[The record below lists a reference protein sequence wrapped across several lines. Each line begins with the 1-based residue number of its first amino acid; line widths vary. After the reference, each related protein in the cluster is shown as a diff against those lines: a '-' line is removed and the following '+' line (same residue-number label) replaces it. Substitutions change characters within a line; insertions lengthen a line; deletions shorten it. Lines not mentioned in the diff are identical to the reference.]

1 MDQSLPK
8 QQRIY
13 KEDDI
18 NRLFRQGK
26 AVLSYPLRAV
36 VWDRADGA
44 APRMMVS
51 VAKKRFKLAVDR
63 ARFKR
68 LIREAYRRQ
77 KPDRAWDIA
86 FVAISD
92 KLPSYAEV
100 EKAMARLFKKL
111 EQPPSTCNQKTT

>member
-1 MDQSLPK
+1 MDQKLPK

-36 VWDRADGA
+36 VWDRCDGG
-44 APRMMVS
+44 APRILVS

-63 ARFKR
+63 VRFKR
-68 LIREAYRRQ
+68 LIREAYRKQ
-77 KPDRAWDIA
+77 KPQHAWDIA
-86 FVAISD
+86 FIAISD
-92 KLPSYAEV
+92 RLPDYAEV
-100 EKAMARLFKKL
+100 ETAMTRLLKKT
-111 EQPPSTCNQKTT
+111 EQLLSCNQKTT